1 MKKTAAIALAAY
13 IAPFAA
19 WADYPEMAVSF
30 VVPFPP
36 SDIAATNPLALA
48 LVHRAPVGVV
58 GIANGT
64 DYGLA
69 SAVWTANQ
77 SRAHRMIPAIRA
89 EVVHVNTHGGAD
101 MTLPLGDSSNRATDM
116 AHRCMHLASISI

>member
-30 VVPFPP
+30 VVPFPTG
-36 SDIAATNPLALA
+36 DIAATNPSALA

-64 DYGLA
+64 GYGLA

-77 SRAHRMIPAIRA
+77 SRAHRMIRTIQAG
-89 EVVHVNTHGGAD
+89 VVHVNTHGSAD
-101 MTLPLGDSSNRATDM
+101 TTLPLGAQAIGQRTWHIA
-116 AHRCMHLASISI
+116 AWIKI